1 MQFCGIGRTVRRVD
15 WAPDTECHRRTRPP
29 QDPRSPMPQ
38 ADTVPPET
46 VLDARD
52 LICPMP
58 VLRARKALRG
68 LADGAILRVEAT
80 DVAAATDIPAFCKAT
95 GHRLLSTAGP
105 DADGVITFRIRKTG
119 G

>member
-1 MQFCGIGRTVRRVD
+1 
-15 WAPDTECHRRTRPP
+15 
-29 QDPRSPMPQ
+29 MPQ
-38 ADTVPPET
+38 ADTASPQET

-80 DVAAATDIPAFCKAT
+80 DAAAATDIPAFCKAT
-95 GHRLLSTAGP
+95 GHRLVSTAGP
-105 DADGVITFRIRKTG
+105 DADGVITFRIRKAG